1 MRKHKNTILFV
12 ISWGLFIG
20 LLLFSII
27 QLQQDSKIV
36 NYTGIV
42 RGGTQRLVKLE
53 LSGQP
58 NDPLIESL
66 DQILEEL
73 HTGNG
78 PHHISKS
85 HDLAFTEKLQDLSA
99 MWKDLKRDIEAVRS
113 TGGTLER
120 AALLQKSEAYF
131 TLANETVFAAE
142 QSSEYKLTFSLLL
155 TALLTFVVFYGLMH
169 LNKRQNAKLNHL
181 LYTDPLTGIANQS
194 AFADRALYLLR
205 DNPSI
210 SYALVYFDINNFKY
224 VNDAYGYETG
234 DALLQAIAQYFDR
247 HLSKNELCARINAD
261 HFALLTFN
269 GEERDISLTNRIRVC
284 IDQAASDG
292 IELNIADSLSYSFGI
307 YQIVD
312 HAEPVNSIMDKANIA
327 LKQAKNHEEM
337 RTVSYN
343 DALFAKLQR
352 ERQIEARMQSAL
364 QNAEFLV
371 YLQPKVEISTN
382 TMIGA
387 ESLVRWVS
395 PEFGF
400 LPPDE
405 FIPLFEKNGFIAQ
418 LDFYVLDRVCRKM
431 RQVIDDRLSD
441 SFSISINLSR
451 VTLYQDDFFERF
463 TRIVERYKMPPSRIE
478 LEVTESAFIG
488 NQEGILSVLERL
500 KGMGFLIAMDD
511 FGSGYSSLNLL
522 KLLPIDVLKI
532 DKQFLRESSK
542 GDRSYR
548 IIKCVIEMAKAL
560 DAQVVCE
567 GVETKEQVDFLAQI
581 NCDIG
586 QGYYF
591 ARPMA
596 IADFEVAY
604 NLH

>member
-1 MRKHKNTILFV
+1 MKKHKNTILFV
-12 ISWGLFIG
+12 IGWGLFVG

-27 QLQQDSKIV
+27 RLQQDSKII
-36 NYTGIV
+36 NYTGIL

-58 NDPLIESL
+58 NDPLIQSL

-73 HTGNG
+73 RTGNG
-78 PHHISKS
+78 PHHITKNN
-85 HDLAFTEKLQDLSA
+85 DRAFAEKLQELSA
-99 MWKDLKRDIEAVRS
+99 MWGDLKRDIGAVRS
-113 TGGTLER
+113 TGGALER
-120 AALLQKSEAYF
+120 AALLEKSEAYF

-142 QSSEYKLTFSLLL
+142 QSSEYKLAFSLLL
-155 TALLTFVVFYGLMH
+155 TALLTVVVFCCLTV
-169 LNKRQNAKLNHL
+169 LNRRQNARLSCL
-181 LYTDPLTGIANQS
+181 LYTDPLTGIANQA
-194 AFADRALYLLR
+194 AFADRAPCLLR
-205 DNPSI
+205 DNPLV
-210 SYALVYFDINNFKY
+210 SYALITFDINNFKY
-224 VNDAYGYETG
+224 VNDAYSYETG

-247 HLSKNELCARINAD
+247 HLSKSELCARINAD
-261 HFALLTFN
+261 HFAVLTFD
-269 GEERDISLTNRIRVC
+269 GGDSDTSLTRSIREC
-284 IDQAASDG
+284 IDQAVNSG

-307 YQIVD
+307 YRIED
-312 HAEPVNSIMDKANIA
+312 RAEPVNSMMDKANIA
-327 LKQAKNHEEM
+327 LKQAKSHKDM
-337 RTVSYN
+337 RTVSYD
-343 DALFAKLQR
+343 DALFDKLQR
-352 ERQIEARMQSAL
+352 ERRIETKMQAAL

-463 TRIVERYKMPPSRIE
+463 TRIVERYQMPPSRIE

-488 NQEGILSVLERL
+488 NQKGILSVLERL
-500 KGMGFLIAMDD
+500 KEMGFLIAMDD

-591 ARPMA
+591 ARPMS
-596 IADFEVAY
+596 IADFEAAY
-604 NLH
+604 NLR